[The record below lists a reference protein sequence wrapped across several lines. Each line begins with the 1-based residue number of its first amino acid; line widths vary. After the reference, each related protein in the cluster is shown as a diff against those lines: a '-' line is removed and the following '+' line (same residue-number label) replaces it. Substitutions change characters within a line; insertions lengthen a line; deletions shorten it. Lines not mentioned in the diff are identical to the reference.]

1 MTKINTVSFHQRLQ
15 YHTEYSDKSILLVAK
30 NTLLDDTNFKTLH
43 KYITSYE
50 NWKTYVLTNVE
61 VTPTPNHSPSPP
73 LTLENF
79 TAGIDSII
87 FNSCIFDCDVDL
99 RFNSDKVKFVFFI
112 NCTFNQKLSISANI
126 QDFLVI
132 KKSKIHSNL
141 TLASG
146 SCVKKQVLLTNSE
159 FKNIS
164 IEMNFQSDL
173 FSLVSNCKVS
183 ERLYL
188 SDTKVS
194 KIQIENS
201 NIKGSFEN
209 IRQEVQQADFRQSI
223 SFYKSRIGGK
233 VELKHNRIDA
243 ISINELN
250 VTDSFKANIDV
261 CKEISFKGENNFNY
275 VYFKGSTETFKIEKS
290 NINCQISIDVD
301 SKISVLNISSSILKN
316 DFHVK
321 KSKIELIKIE
331 QNSELQAIQ
340 GENLDIANI
349 DFQSSK
355 FHGWVSISSTLNQDL
370 KVANCSIY
378 NNFHFLSTN
387 SDTQKTTSIHLSN
400 TFITGSCTIER
411 INCLGIKIDMLVCKN
426 LDLLETKDNG
436 YFLASEIL
444 CTDYLKISRKSN
456 YKSLS
461 FNKLYTPFI
470 TLENIS
476 IDTNKVILSNSHLDK
491 LTHYDLTK
499 FEYLF
504 ENSKIN
510 QIYFTEK
517 TNPKD
522 CIYTFINC
530 EFSLLK
536 ISNFNNLGNLFFR
549 TIKSKNR
556 NQVLA
561 NYQTLL
567 LEEIQKSGIE
577 NFKIQEEYHK
587 YLNWTSDFTPEK
599 PSIIFSQSSLGK
611 AEFTDFDFDS
621 FGFFYSNSKITETF
635 ISGGTLP
642 QTIEISNVEKKTTD
656 YYIQKVGVYN
666 QFKKIFDS
674 QGDNFQSTYFQ
685 AKAAE
690 NQAELL
696 EQQRKAIIKKEQKS
710 ATNWLSKIAIWVKVS
725 AFSHNTFEKLTF
737 WLNKSSNRHGE
748 SWIQALK
755 FILFISITFFSIY
768 CWVSGKYYIEWNFS
782 WKNFGDL
789 LGDYVSFLDPTQK
802 IKDDISGWSKIVL
815 FVSKIFIGYGIFQL
829 IAAFRKHGKKS
840 G

>member
-1 MTKINTVSFHQRLQ
+1 M
-15 YHTEYSDKSILLVAK
+15 
-30 NTLLDDTNFKTLH
+30 
-43 KYITSYE
+43 
-50 NWKTYVLTNVE
+50 VE
-61 VTPTPNHSPSPP
+61 VTPVYLSRSISSHTPYLSKKEFTIIETSELIKPKAQFFSFKQYLNSDNRCYLVQDILVKP
-73 LTLENF
+73 ENSTSSVHINSF
-79 TAGIDSII
+79 FIQNGSLIFYNCTFDCDISINLNQCKHISFINCKLNNNFSFKSKIAGNLFFFNTTIFGDTKFEKNSQVSSSII
-87 FNSCIFDCDVDL
+87 FEKSTFSDIKFMETFNATELLIHKRTKIKHSILFENTSIDTIKVDNDVDI
-99 RFNSDKVKFVFFI
+99 RGNFNKYWNISH
-112 NCTFNQKLSISANI
+112 QKPAKNATIYISTTTIGGFLNLFGYHLEQVLI
-126 QDFLVI
+126 EQVIISGKISFTSCKIENLVI
-132 KKSKIHSNL
+132 RGDNSFNHFNICAEINNL
-141 TLASG
+141 
-146 SCVKKQVLLTNSE
+146 
-159 FKNIS
+159 I
-164 IEMNFQSDL
+164 
-173 FSLVSNCKVS
+173 
-183 ERLYL
+183 
-188 SDTKVS
+188 
-194 KIQIENS
+194 
-201 NIKGSFEN
+201 
-209 IRQEVQQADFRQSI
+209 
-223 SFYKSRIGGK
+223 
-233 VELKHNRIDA
+233 IDKTT
-243 ISINELN
+243 IN
-250 VTDSFKANIDV
+250 
-261 CKEISFKGENNFNY
+261 G
-275 VYFKGSTETFKIEKS
+275 
-290 NINCQISIDVD
+290 QISIDVD

-316 DFHVK
+316 DFYAE
-321 KSKIELIKIE
+321 KSKIELLKIE
-331 QNSELQAIQ
+331 QNSELQALRV
-340 GENLDIANI
+340 GSSEIANI
-349 DFQSSK
+349 DFQNSK
-355 FHGWVSISSTLNQDL
+355 FHGWLAVSSTLSQDL

-378 NNFHFLSTN
+378 NNFHFLSNN
-387 SDTQKTTSIHLSN
+387 SDTQKTTSIHLFN